1 MSAKSACGRRFLKL
15 EEAMPMNIVLEIL
28 HSLASLAG
36 IGRFIFDLWRE
47 HKHNADDVER

>member
-28 HSLASLAG
+28 HSLASLAS
-36 IGRFIFDLWRE
+36 IGRFIFDYGGNISTMRMT
-47 HKHNADDVER
+47 